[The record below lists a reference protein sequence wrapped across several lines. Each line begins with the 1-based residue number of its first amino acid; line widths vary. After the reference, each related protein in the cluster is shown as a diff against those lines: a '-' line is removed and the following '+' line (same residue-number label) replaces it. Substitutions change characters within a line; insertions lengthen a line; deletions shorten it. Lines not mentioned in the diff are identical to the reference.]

1 MCLRV
6 SPRSFKY
13 FLFSSVIL
21 TALLIYIFCYKLV
34 LYTADST
41 LTKDSNTS
49 DSASSWNSW
58 QNDRLG
64 ESIKNQNTTVGSMK
78 KTLKLQ
84 GTITNSSSSSKRPGT
99 YTHVAM
105 DSANGKLDPSV
116 YGELGCPKNPN
127 RKDFYEILRHWIQ
140 ISKQNNIEYVLACG
154 SLLGAMR
161 DGDVIPYD
169 SDVDV
174 LVEHSYFSILERLS
188 VKRDFNPS
196 DGKIRLVVQPEFV
209 LNISMD
215 DRRRFN
221 CEGKVGISLIASNTL
236 IRIVSS
242 ILEF

>member
-1 MCLRV
+1 MCRRV

-21 TALLIYIFCYKLV
+21 TALLIYIFFSYKLV

-58 QNDRLG
+58 QDDRFG
-64 ESIKNQNTTVGSMK
+64 ESIKNQNTTEGSMK
-78 KTLKLQ
+78 KTLKLH
-84 GTITNSSSSSKRPGT
+84 GTITNSSSSSNRPGT

-116 YGELGCPKNPN
+116 YGELGCPKIPK

-140 ISKQNNIEYVLACG
+140 ISKQNNIEYVLAYG

-174 LVEHSYFSILERLS
+174 LVNHSYFSILERLS

-196 DGKIRLVVQPEFV
+196 DGKIRLVVQPEFA

-221 CEGKVGISLIASNTL
+221 CQGKVGISPL
-236 IRIVSS
+236 
-242 ILEF
+242 